1 MFVLFSVASTIAF
14 FIKTALSDCAIMPHN
29 GGDILNPNQEA
40 IKKVIDYIEK
50 HLDEEMELDNIA
62 RHAGYS
68 KFHLNRI
75 FTEETG
81 TTIHK
86 YLQLRRLTIAAEKL
100 AKTDIP
106 VAQIAYEA
114 GYHSQQAFSLAF
126 KKIYLYPPKLY
137 RNMGL
142 FAPKQ
147 NRMEMAA

>member
-1 MFVLFSVASTIAF
+1 
-14 FIKTALSDCAIMPHN
+14 MPHN

-137 RNMGL
+137 RNVGI

>member
-1 MFVLFSVASTIAF
+1 
-14 FIKTALSDCAIMPHN
+14 MPHN

-100 AKTDIP
+100 AKTKIP

-137 RNMGL
+137 RDMGI